1 MPLIQMFDK
10 QITLRM
16 GQANVRRWIDDILP
30 LLTGDDDPLGV
41 DGYATHRVPI
51 DEAPRAYEIFQ
62 KKQDGAFKVLLQP

>member
-1 MPLIQMFDK
+1 MLQMFDK

-30 LLTGDDDPLGV
+30 LLSGDEDPLGV
-41 DGYATHRVPI
+41 DDFATHRVPLQ
-51 DEAPRAYEIFQ
+51 DAPHMYEVFQ